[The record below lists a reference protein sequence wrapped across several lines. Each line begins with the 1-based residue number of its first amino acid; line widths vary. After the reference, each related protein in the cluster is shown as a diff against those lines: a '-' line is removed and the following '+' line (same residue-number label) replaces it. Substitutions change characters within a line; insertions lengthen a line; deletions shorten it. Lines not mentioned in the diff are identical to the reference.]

1 MQYITVQRLTS
12 DAHVVE
18 AHYSAAGEQDV
29 QGGDDPHGHVLG
41 VQAETETR
49 TRSSAVCVVVCVRI
63 SRGTQLE

>member
-1 MQYITVQRLTS
+1 VQCSAVQRLTS

-41 VQAETETR
+41 VQAETETE
-49 TRSSAVCVVVCVRI
+49 TRSSAVCALVRVRI
-63 SRGTQLE
+63 SRGAQLE